1 MKKIFISYCTKNKEL
16 AEAFIEFL
24 QLGMG
29 IAKQD
34 IFCTAYLEMLETGGK
49 FSEKIRQ
56 QLQNC
61 EAFVSLITEE
71 YLKSAFCLVE
81 MGAAWGQNKRFF
93 PLVTVPFESLN
104 HTPFQGI
111 QMRPLDSIEA
121 LSAVYDEFHKQ
132 GILESYQTAEFHKRV
147 VEFQRKLKNL
157 ESEDCILEK
166 DHEGYYKA
174 VIEGARK
181 LHNDQYRCYKIKGH
195 IAEPPDGMK
204 AESDWLFYWAGAFMD
219 LQVGNYVKF
228 KTTKSKVNTFS
239 DIGRARNIYPDELWK
254 VD

>member
-81 MGAAWGQNKRFF
+81 MGAAWGQF
-93 PLVTVPFESLN
+93 L
-104 HTPFQGI
+104 
-111 QMRPLDSIEA
+111 
-121 LSAVYDEFHKQ
+121 
-132 GILESYQTAEFHKRV
+132 
-147 VEFQRKLKNL
+147 LK
-157 ESEDCILEK
+157 
-166 DHEGYYKA
+166 A
-174 VIEGARK
+174 
-181 LHNDQYRCYKIKGH
+181 
-195 IAEPPDGMK
+195 
-204 AESDWLFYWAGAFMD
+204 
-219 LQVGNYVKF
+219 
-228 KTTKSKVNTFS
+228 
-239 DIGRARNIYPDELWK
+239 
-254 VD
+254 